1 MLYGLYTS
9 AQGIQAQSFRVD
21 VIANNLANASTTGFK
36 RDLAIFQSHRPYDVE
51 NGLSSEPPGNQN
63 ALSGGLSTSQV
74 ATDFSTGPM
83 THTGA
88 TYDVALTGHGFF
100 QVSDGQQRY
109 LTRNGQ
115 FTVATNGDLVAQGS
129 GMRVQ
134 STVGGPISIPAEA
147 VRVEIADDGTLTTVG
162 TDGAQTQLARLA
174 LVQPASEG
182 QLQKIGNSLYR
193 TDGSVSPAGPDL
205 QVRQGYVE
213 GSGVSAMSEM
223 VQMIQASRAAEANVN
238 MIKFQDDALDR
249 LLQAAAP
256 H

>member
-21 VIANNLANASTTGFK
+21 VIANNLANASTAGFK

-134 STVGGPISIPAEA
+134 SNVGGPISIPADA
-147 VRVEIADDGTLTTVG
+147 VRVEIADDGTLSTVG
-162 TDGAQTQLARLA
+162 TDG
-174 LVQPASEG
+174 ASEG